1 MKLGYF
7 DYLERHQ
14 VSVLPPAYRLF
25 DHVLAALSLEIE
37 GAEDEVG
44 VSARVRL
51 LLGTV
56 SQPAIMQALTEPFFL
71 DAVPGIERARI
82 GWQRLQM
89 SGKASWN
96 FGHLLFLHLEH
107 NTSGLS
113 LEFPFVNG
121 SIMTFRVKLGD
132 LSVSG
137 QLPETFSLSEYFGDA
152 VKLED

>member
-25 DHVLAALSLEIE
+25 DHILAALALEVDGDGDAA
-37 GAEDEVG
+37 GA
-44 VSARVRL
+44 SAHVRL

-56 SQPAIMQALTEPFFL
+56 SQPAVVQAVTEPFL
-71 DAVPGIERARI
+71 LHAVPGIERARM
-82 GWQRLQM
+82 GWQRLQA
-89 SGKASWN
+89 SGKANWT

-113 LEFPFVNG
+113 LEFPFVDG
-121 SIMTFRVKLGD
+121 SIATFRVKLGD

-137 QLPETFSLSEYFGDA
+137 ELPETFSLAEYFGDA